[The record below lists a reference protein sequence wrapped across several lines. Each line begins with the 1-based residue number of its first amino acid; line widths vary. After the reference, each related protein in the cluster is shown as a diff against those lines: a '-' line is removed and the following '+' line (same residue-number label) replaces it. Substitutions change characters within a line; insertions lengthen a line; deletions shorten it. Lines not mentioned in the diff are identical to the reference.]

1 MWWAQNI
8 NTIKFKKKKTN
19 LWWAQKY
26 RKYKTITKKPCGGH
40 QNIKNIKQK
49 TKKPCD
55 GHKNIKIIKQKK
67 TCGGHKCPDNEPQFP
82 GILSRAQVKDNG
94 RRTRLTTNFGPSF
107 VCSHCSFLTLNLI
120 VSLNVFLE
128 RKNSVCK

>member
-8 NTIKFKKKKTN
+8 NTIKLKQDKN

-40 QNIKNIKQK
+40 KNIKNIKQK

-55 GHKNIKIIKQKK
+55 GHKNIKITKQKK

-82 GILSRAQVKDNG
+82 GILSWAQVKDNG
-94 RRTRLTTNFGPSF
+94 RRTRLTTNFVQF
-107 VCSHCSFLTLNLI
+107 CVFALFILN
-120 VSLNVFLE
+120 S
-128 RKNSVCK
+128 